1 MNYILMEDFVKAYTW
16 MFGGSKKEAEKVYK
30 EKLAAGSG
38 RYISEV
44 INCFKNNARRCAY
57 DD

>member
-16 MFGGSKKEAEKVYK
+16 MFGGSKASAGKIYE
-30 EKLAAGSG
+30 EKLRSG
-38 RYISEV
+38 NFRYISEI
-44 INCFKNNARRCAY
+44 INCFNDNARRCAY